1 MRIRTGIMLALFA
14 STLWGMAGVL
24 AAAVFDEI
32 SVIRV
37 AEVRAIGGAL
47 AFLPYVL
54 WKREVP
60 SRQAWP
66 LILGFGVS
74 LATVTYTFY
83 LAIDLIGVGPGA
95 TIQFIAPVY
104 LLAWNRFVRHEAVG
118 RVAWLA
124 AASAFIG
131 VSLVAQVWSSPAL
144 NLPGLAA
151 GIISSIAFAFY
162 LALGERLSV
171 HLSPPAIMAYGFG
184 TTSVIWL
191 SIAPLWT
198 FPTTSLSVGGWWQIV
213 AVVIIGTII
222 PFAVEIR
229 ALGLAP
235 APLIGLAATWEP
247 LFAAILAWIFL
258 TQVLSTP
265 QVIGGVL
272 ILAAISLI
280 QATSAESTPDL
291 HPAV

>member
-1 MRIRTGIMLALFA
+1 MLALVA
-14 STLWGMAGVL
+14 STLWGLAGVL

-32 SVIRV
+32 SVVRV
-37 AEVRAIGGAL
+37 AEVRAIGGAV

-54 WKREVP
+54 WKREAP

-66 LILGFGVS
+66 LILAFGVS

-83 LAIDLIGVGPGA
+83 MAINLIGVGPGA

-104 LLAWNRFVRHEAVG
+104 LLAWNRFIRHEPLKPI
-118 RVAWLA
+118 AWLA
-124 AASAFIG
+124 AASALVG
-131 VSLVAQVWSSPAL
+131 VSLIAQVWDGPSV

-151 GIISSIAFAFY
+151 GIVSSVAFAFY
-162 LALGERLSV
+162 LALGERLST

-191 SIAPLWT
+191 VVAPLWT
-198 FPTTSLSVGGWWQIV
+198 FPATALSTSGWWQI
-213 AVVIIGTII
+213 AAIVVIGTII

-229 ALGLAP
+229 ALGMAP

-258 TQVLSTP
+258 TQLLSTS
-265 QVIGGVL
+265 QVIGGLL
-272 ILAAISLI
+272 ILGAIALI
-280 QATSAESTPDL
+280 QATSEQSTPDL